1 MRTTLILKDDL
12 LKKAMKETGI
22 QEKTA
27 LVHRGLEEILRTAAY
42 QRLAEMGGKDK
53 TAVSGRRRRTNSKS

>member
-12 LKKAMKETGI
+12 MKKAMKETGI

-27 LVHRGLEEILRTAAY
+27 LIHRGLEELLRTAAY
-42 QRLAEMGGKDK
+42 QRLADKGGKNK
-53 TAVSGRRRRTNSKS
+53 TATAGRRRKTATK